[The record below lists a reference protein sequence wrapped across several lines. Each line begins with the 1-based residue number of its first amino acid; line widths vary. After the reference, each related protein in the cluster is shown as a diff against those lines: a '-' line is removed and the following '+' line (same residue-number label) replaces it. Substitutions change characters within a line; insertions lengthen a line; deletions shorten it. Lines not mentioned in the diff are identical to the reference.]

1 MSNCGNCRR
10 TCSCQF
16 QGDNIS
22 TKVLG
27 IGSTYAP
34 YQTRLASPSHRP
46 VGAAMALE
54 VSQAITLNTDVALIF
69 NESMFN
75 GAYALYPPSPEI
87 NMWNPAAPT
96 RLSVSVGGLYLIS
109 GAAHQDIPGPGAGSF
124 WHVWVAEN
132 GVSGVPLV
140 KRTVSLETGGN
151 NPGDDTAY
159 NSVITLVRLVEGD
172 YLELYVRSDITVNM
186 ASQVSTFTAQ
196 WMGE

>member
-1 MSNCGNCRR
+1 MSNCGNCRK

-16 QGDNIS
+16 QGDNTS

-27 IGSTYAP
+27 IGTTYAP
-34 YQTRLASPSHRP
+34 YQARLVSPSYRP
-46 VGAAMALE
+46 VGAALGLE

-87 NMWNPAAPT
+87 NMWDPAIPT
-96 RLSVSVGGLYLIS
+96 RLSVSVGGLYLVS
-109 GAAHQDIPGPGAGSF
+109 GAAHQLIPGSGSS
-124 WHVWVAEN
+124 WHVWVAKN
-132 GVSGVPLV
+132 GVSGTPLV
-140 KRTVSLETGGN
+140 KRTVSTQTGGGAF
-151 NPGDDTAY
+151 PGNDTAY

-172 YLELYVRSDITVNM
+172 YLELYVRSSVTVNM
-186 ASQVSTFTAQ
+186 SSQVSMFTAQ